1 MDTLPARRQIAR
13 HHFARALPD
22 SIRAVMQTK
31 EELIELIG
39 QSGEAARKLCTVFL
53 KQNHGEV
60 ARKVLRGVNGHRT
73 RLGNEL
79 FEKCC
84 QATLTRLIPSHKVLC
99 EEIDAVIDNR
109 SRRSE
114 GKSCDRSQLRPE
126 DIRGSAYYDQLL
138 TQTTGENK

>member
-1 MDTLPARRQIAR
+1 MHYLREGKSQHIILREHMPE
-13 HHFARALPD
+13 

-39 QSGEAARKLCTVFL
+39 QSGESARKLCTFLL

-60 ARKVLRGVNGHRT
+60 ARKVLRGVNSHWT

-84 QATLTRLIPSHKVLC
+84 QATLTRLTPSYKVLC

-109 SRRSE
+109 TRRSE
-114 GKSCDRSQLRPE
+114 GKCCDRSQLRPE

>member
-1 MDTLPARRQIAR
+1 MPE
-13 HHFARALPD
+13 

-39 QSGEAARKLCTVFL
+39 QSGESARK
-53 KQNHGEV
+53 HGEV
-60 ARKVLRGVNGHRT
+60 ARKVLRCVNSHRT

-79 FEKCC
+79 FEKCS
-84 QATLTRLIPSHKVLC
+84 QATLTRLTPSYKVLC

-109 SRRSE
+109 TRRSE
-114 GKSCDRSQLRPE
+114 GKCCDRSQLRPE

>member
-1 MDTLPARRQIAR
+1 
-13 HHFARALPD
+13 
-22 SIRAVMQTK
+22 MQTK
-31 EELIELIG
+31 EELIKLIG
-39 QSGEAARKLCTVFL
+39 QSGESARKLCTFLL

-60 ARKVLRGVNGHRT
+60 ARKVLRGVNSHRT

-84 QATLTRLIPSHKVLC
+84 QATLTRLTPSYKVLY

-109 SRRSE
+109 TRRSE